1 MKENKEG
8 KKSSQERLEEESED
22 LRRMLEGRQGI
33 IFKEQEKIWL
43 ARKEERLRWVK
54 KVKELKRKN

>member
-54 KVKELKRKN
+54 KAKELKRKN